1 MSYQGPPTGGQH
13 QQQPEPPPKTT
24 INTHGLFGVL
34 LILAAVGIAI
44 SKHWDIPWLYFLVGI
59 VGYAAAMLAL
69 TFQISQ
75 SERPNQGHLAEHR
88 FTLLRAQY
96 GAHLTFLFLIGGLLL
111 PFDGFWLG
119 VAIFIASLAAGMAI
133 PFLLVRQR

>member
-1 MSYQGPPTGGQH
+1 MTYQGPPTGGQH
-13 QQQPEPPPKTT
+13 QQPEPSAKIA
-24 INTHGLFGVL
+24 INTHGLLGVV
-34 LILAAVGIAI
+34 LILVAVGIAI
-44 SKHWDIPWLYFLVGI
+44 SKHWDVPWLYFLVGI
-59 VGYAAAMLAL
+59 VGYAGAVLFL

-75 SERPNQGHLAEHR
+75 SERPVRVHPPGYR
-88 FTLLRAQY
+88 FTLLRCQY